1 MPEYTIEL
9 LNRPFSQPRGTPI
22 TNSEVAQ
29 FADKA
34 EAVQRAKEL
43 HKANESRL
51 IGWRVLDSDGKLV
64 GISQGLAGA

>member
-1 MPEYTIEL
+1 MPQYTIEL

-43 HKANESRL
+43 QKANESRL

-64 GISQGLAGA
+64 GISLGVAGA